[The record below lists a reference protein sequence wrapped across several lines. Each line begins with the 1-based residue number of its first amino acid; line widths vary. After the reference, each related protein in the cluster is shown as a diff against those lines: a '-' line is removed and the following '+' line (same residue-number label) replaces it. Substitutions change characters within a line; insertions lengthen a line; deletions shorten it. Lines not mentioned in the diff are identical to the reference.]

1 MAVLADEDVLLHM
14 VAHLLSIDSDLCAE
28 LSSED
33 GSAAWQEQGSGIVH
47 FVQSRHDSSVRVMMH
62 HAWAPAHILLNH
74 PVTHPSQRNLVTRV
88 PMHRAPARASGGEAD
103 LFCAYLAADYSRGRQ
118 ENRLVALRFDTAHTA
133 KEFERMLDSC
143 LHGAAHSRGPA
154 PPQPVS
160 LCTHACKQTSKLLSK
175 CVPACT
181 QAGKHARKQASKQAS
196 MHAYRH
202 AYTRRNSLQ
211 RPASKAAATGSF
223 SSKATEA
230 SGITATCLLLRL
242 PATW

>member
-62 HAWAPAHILLNH
+62 HASMRSAGAQLDLLLNH
-74 PVTHPSQRNLVTRV
+74 PVTRPSRASVSSEAEQNLVTRV
-88 PMHRAPARASGGEAD
+88 PMHRAPPRASGGEADGGETD
-103 LFCAYLAADYSRGRQ
+103 LFCAYLAADYSRGSQ
-118 ENRLVALRFDTAHTA
+118 ENRVVALRFDTAHTA

-143 LHGAAHSRGPA
+143 LHGAAHSRGSA

-160 LCTHACKQTSKLLSK
+160 LCTHACMQTSTLLSM

-181 QAGKHARKQASKQAS
+181 QMTYS
-196 MHAYRH
+196 
-202 AYTRRNSLQ
+202 
-211 RPASKAAATGSF
+211 
-223 SSKATEA
+223 
-230 SGITATCLLLRL
+230 
-242 PATW
+242 